1 MIYKDREWHVT
12 DRVYYEDKSYSP
24 QRASKFLMRS
34 RLDKYDKPSYYGTVL
49 SVQETLNRDYPYRL
63 MVYSGF
69 DKKLIPQFPNIN
81 IPITCNKGDIES
93 ACNIADDIY
102 RGICT
107 EFVKFFTEDCKMLP
121 EI

>member
-12 DRVYYEDKSYSP
+12 ERVYHEDKSYSP
-24 QRASKFLMRS
+24 QRASKFLIRS
-34 RLDKYDKPSYYGTVL
+34 RLDKPPYYGTML

-69 DKKLIPQFPNIN
+69 DKKLISQFPNID

-107 EFVKFFTEDCKMLP
+107 EFVKFFTEECKMLP